1 MKNKKFII
9 GLLLLSFIAFG
20 CYQYL
25 VIQANVI
32 LPVDKEDVFAII
44 VSKNEDGVYSSK
56 RMTILSDESRD
67 NFINEINA
75 LQPVWDGKRIRNSV
89 TWHYDYHVLYE
100 VIVHYIPEK
109 NIFRGE
115 PVSHIYIADNGVI
128 FVTCDWFTMYQTDSE
143 NYDDFLLLLEEYAQE
158 CFVSYL

>member
-1 MKNKKFII
+1 MKKKMLIVIFII
-9 GLLLLSFIAFG
+9 VLFLA
-20 CYQYL
+20 YQFA
-25 VIQANVI
+25 VKEANVI
-32 LPVDKEDVFAII
+32 LPVDMEDVYA
-44 VSKNEDGVYSSK
+44 VTVRENRDGVYSSI
-56 RMTILSDESRD
+56 RMTILSDDSRD
-67 NFINEINA
+67 NLINEINA

-128 FVTCDWFTMYQTDSE
+128 FAACDWFTMYHTDSE